1 MNLKMDSSTVVFSC
15 ESCEIFKNPY
25 FVEHQ
30 RTVVSAI
37 DIDTKYSLRSI
48 DQHIYKQCWKT
59 RLSVKTDMIAKG
71 IGLANFEGQ

>member
-30 RTVVSAI
+30 RTAASAT
-37 DIDTKYSLRSI
+37 DIDTKYSHS
-48 DQHIYKQCWKT
+48 
-59 RLSVKTDMIAKG
+59 
-71 IGLANFEGQ
+71 GQ

>member
-30 RTVVSAI
+30 RTATSAT
-37 DIDTKYSLRSI
+37 DIDTKYSHS
-48 DQHIYKQCWKT
+48 
-59 RLSVKTDMIAKG
+59 
-71 IGLANFEGQ
+71 GQ